1 MRKEYKV
8 YFIRQEGKGNQPIK
22 VGFSHDPDERIKSL
36 QTGNPNR
43 LYLGASIP
51 CDSEDIARMLEKTL
65 HWLLKKKYR
74 KLHGEWFIIYGSI
87 PELLALASSHIE
99 GGIKLDNT
107 KYYSTYEKMQKK
119 QVANLKKQL
128 KLKDEEIDLLKDE
141 LESIDRNYS

>member
-1 MRKEYKV
+1 MNHYV

-22 VGFSHDPDERIKSL
+22 VGFSLNPDERIKNL

-43 LYLGASIP
+43 LYLGASVP
-51 CDSEDIARMLEKTL
+51 CDSEDGARELEKTL

-87 PELLALASSHIE
+87 PELLALALSHCKTDIKIE
-99 GGIKLDNT
+99 NT

-119 QVANLKKQL
+119 QITNLKKQL
-128 KLKDEEIDLLKDE
+128 KLKDEEIDMLKDE
-141 LESIDRNYS
+141 LESIDRNYL